1 MEIKPSDLTNS
12 TVFPTV
18 FFVASL
24 HLYFLFIFPF
34 LPAVCL
40 YGDVTQVVT
49 MLSVSL
55 SDLNQ
60 ALSLV
65 GSSFLVKSHW
75 KPNLKLA
82 SRGLHRTCCIVLS
95 ISNEFNTLCGRSVAT
110 RRFIAAFVQLSMHL
124 SYYTEWQGFM
134 NSVKEL
140 LELHCCSLLRVIV
153 CCSSRIYIW

>member
-1 MEIKPSDLTNS
+1 MILLIAQFSPQ
-12 TVFPTV
+12 F

-124 SYYTEWQGFM
+124 SYYTEGYYMTRFYEFCQRT
-134 NSVKEL
+134 VRTAL
-140 LELHCCSLLRVIV
+140 LLTSQSDCLLLL
-153 CCSSRIYIW
+153 